1 MDYLLDTNIF
11 VYFLRNKQTVVAK
24 VAKAGVKHCGMSAM
38 TLGELYYGAENS
50 TNPVVN
56 HLATETLRKYFTV
69 NPITEDVLR
78 EFARQ
83 KAFLKR
89 KGQMIE
95 DADILIGA
103 TAIVHNMAMVAEKV
117 KNLGRLQGIKIENW
131 CE

>member
-1 MDYLLDTNIF
+1 MDTNIF
-11 VYFLRNKQTVVAK
+11 VYFLRSKATLVDRVAK
-24 VAKAGVKHCGMSAM
+24 TGVEHCAMSAM

-50 TNPVVN
+50 ANPMVN
-56 HLATETLRKYFTV
+56 LMATETLRKYFTLI
-69 NPITEDVLR
+69 PITEEVLR

-83 KAFLKR
+83 KTFLKR

-103 TAIVHNMAMVAEKV
+103 TAIVHHLIMVTENV
-117 KNLGRLQGIKIENW
+117 KHLSRLQGIHVENW